1 MNRCLV
7 AVALALLAA
16 LPAHAQRVFERS
28 ALRGELQ
35 VTSPPDVLLNGQPAR
50 LSPGA
55 RIRDP
60 RNLIVLSGTVVGQKL
75 LVNYAVDGFGLV
87 HNVWVLSADEAAR
100 QPWPKTAAEA
110 AAWTFDSTMQRWT
123 KP

>member
-7 AVALALLAA
+7 VLAVALCAA
-16 LPAHAQRVFERS
+16 LPAHAQRVFERN

-35 VTSPPDVLLNGQPAR
+35 LTAPPEALLNGKPAR

-55 RIRDP
+55 RIRNP
-60 RNLIVLSGTVVGQKL
+60 QNMIVLSGTVVGQKL
-75 LVNYAVDGFGLV
+75 PVNYTLDGFGLV
-87 HNVWVLSADEAAR
+87 HNVWILSADEVAR

-110 AAWTFDSTMQRWT
+110 TTWTFDSTLQRWS

>member
-7 AVALALLAA
+7 ALALALCAA
-16 LPAHAQRVFERS
+16 LPAHAQRVFERN

-35 VTSPPDVLLNGQPAR
+35 LTAPPEALLNGQPVR

-60 RNLIVLSGTVVGQKL
+60 RNMIVLSGTVVGQKL
-75 LVNYAVDGFGLV
+75 LVHYTLDGFGFV
-87 HNVWVLSADEAAR
+87 HNVWVLSTDEASR

-110 AAWTFDSTMQRWT
+110 AAWTFDSTMQRWS